1 MASVNKA
8 ILVGNLGRD
17 PEMRSTQDGR
27 AIASLAVATS
37 ESWKDKATGDKKERT
52 EWHRVSVFGQPAEYI
67 GRYAKKGD
75 MVWIEGQIQTRKW
88 TDKEGQD
95 RYTTEIIVQGYNST
109 VSILSS
115 RGEASPQQSS
125 GGGHD
130 PFAKEREM
138 TGTGRPSGQ
147 PYKDEWRDK
156 EGPLNDEIPF

>member
-88 TDKEGQD
+88 TDKEGIHD
-95 RYTTEIIVQGYNST
+95 GDYRSGVQQHSEYP
-109 VSILSS
+109 VVS
-115 RGEASPQQSS
+115 RGGFAS
-125 GGGHD
+125 
-130 PFAKEREM
+130 AVV
-138 TGTGRPSGQ
+138 
-147 PYKDEWRDK
+147 WR
-156 EGPLNDEIPF
+156 GA